1 MILTLTLNPAIDM
14 NYQLDRLNINTVNR
28 CDHVIKTAGGKG
40 LNVTRVLKCAG
51 ADVCATGFLG
61 GKTGE
66 FIKQQLDVGSIH
78 HRFVPIKG
86 NTRHCLAIMHE
97 GNQTEILEGGP
108 TISPQEAQAF
118 LDTYDRL
125 LERAT
130 VVTASGSLPKGLS
143 NVFYRQLIEKAAAKG
158 KKFLLDTSGE
168 TLKSAIEARPYL
180 IKPNWHELEAV
191 VGTKLTT
198 LADILA
204 EVIKLSALHVPFVVV
219 SLGKD
224 GAIGCADGRA
234 FMARPPEV
242 RAVNP
247 VGSGDSMI
255 AGLAYGLEKGLT
267 PEDSLV
273 YGVAFGTLNAMAE
286 KTGWIDARKIEAI
299 VRQVTVN
306 SVMHA

>member
-51 ADVCATGFLG
+51 ANVCATGFLG

-66 FIKQQLDVGSIH
+66 FIKQQLDMVSIH

-86 NTRHCLAIMHE
+86 NTWHCLAIMHE
-97 GNQTEILEGGP
+97 GNQTEVLEGGP